1 MLQLIKKIF
10 FNEKKS
16 AKGGLKKKK
25 GEEKFSFAKGF
36 DGAKQLR
43 EMGKLG
49 GKLILM

>member
-10 FNEKKS
+10 FLDQI
-16 AKGGLKKKK
+16 KGKKKK
-25 GEEKFSFAKGF
+25 TVEGKFGFTKGF
-36 DGAKQLR
+36 DGAKQLK

>member
-1 MLQLIKKIF
+1 MLQLIKRIF
-10 FNEKKS
+10 SPQKVS
-16 AKGGLKKKK
+16 SGKKKK
-25 GEEKFSFAKGF
+25 KTKEEKFSFTKGF

>member
-10 FNEKKS
+10 SSRQVKH
-16 AKGGLKKKK
+16 GKKKV
-25 GEEKFSFAKGF
+25 GDDKFSFAKKF
-36 DGAKQLR
+36 DGAKQLK

>member
-10 FNEKKS
+10 NPSRTNGDKSQKKIDGV
-16 AKGGLKKKK
+16 KHNFGKN
-25 GEEKFSFAKGF
+25 F